1 MGGNLCGDHPQPSLG
16 VIKAKHF
23 TRIKIKIER
32 KEFSVE
38 LLRKKNYVIVLLPS
52 TIR

>member
-1 MGGNLCGDHPQPSLG
+1 MGGNLCGEHPPPRRG
-16 VIKAKHF
+16 VYIAKHF